1 MSADGNK
8 IAAVAGYDIPA
19 PIYTLQTMPS
29 PSMNITPTNGSFKL
43 SWLIPSTN
51 FVMQQSSD
59 LTSWSDV
66 TNEPVLN
73 LTNLQN
79 EVILPPTNSSGFYR
93 LKTP

>member
-1 MSADGNK
+1 
-8 IAAVAGYDIPA
+8 
-19 PIYTLQTMPS
+19 
-29 PSMNITPTNGSFKL
+29 MNITPANGSFKL

-59 LTSWSDV
+59 LSSWSDV
-66 TNEPVLN
+66 TNAPVLN

-79 EVILPPTNSSGFYR
+79 EIILPPTNSSSFFR